1 MGSSPK
7 PPKTPETD
15 YKKDILSFIGG
26 LKEGFPSV
34 YELESEYRPKWQDLN
49 LLDVSKFGLGA
60 MGLAPQFT
68 KGAAQQ
74 LGAAREAELGQM
86 TGQAGRVRNLMNKLS
101 PEQAAQVKRMQNL
114 ASQAAGAEGAYA
126 GRMGEALGMYG
137 IRPQTFNPTI
147 QAAEQDAAMANQ
159 MAQEAYARRG
169 TLSAQEQRS
178 AQQTAREAA
187 QSAGRLGGNA
197 AIAAEVQN
205 REAALA
211 GRRAQ
216 ASQAG
221 QQAFDQRQNL
231 ANLRFQEQQALFNQG
246 ITGAQAT
253 AEMQQAG
260 LGQLQ
265 DIEKMRMGLRGLA
278 GEEAMRAYQ
287 AAGGFYTQ
295 PGLNLLNQTPQS
307 YTAGQQ
313 MMGLGLEAIGSGRP
327 QMIDIGTPF
336 NLGAAERQNQF
347 QAAQSKY
354 ASDVA
359 TRNANTQAAASTA
372 AAIAMY
378 AGMAASDKRV
388 KKDIEKI
395 GKTDGGL
402 PIYTFKYKGEDKT
415 QMGVM
420 AQDVEKK
427 QPKAAATAPSGIKM
441 VNYSKIK

>member
-7 PPKTPETD
+7 PPKTPKTD
-15 YKKDILSFIGG
+15 YKKDILSYIGG
-26 LKEGFPSV
+26 LQEGFPSI

-49 LLDVSKFGLGA
+49 LFDVSKFGLGA

-68 KGAAQQ
+68 QGAAEQ
-74 LGAAREAELGQM
+74 LGAARESELGQM
-86 TGQAGRVRNLMNKLS
+86 TGQAGLTRGLMEGLS
-101 PEQAAQVKRMQNL
+101 PEQAAQVASMQDL

-126 GRMGEALGMYG
+126 GRMGEALGTYG
-137 IRPQTFNPTI
+137 IRPQEFAPTI
-147 QAAEQDAAMANQ
+147 QAAEQDAAMATQ

-197 AIAAEVQN
+197 AIAAEIQN
-205 REAALA
+205 RESALA

-221 QQAFDQRQNL
+221 QQAFEQRQNL
-231 ANLRFQEQQALFNQG
+231 ANLRFQEQQGLFGQRVG
-246 ITGAQAT
+246 GAQAT

-278 GEEAMRAYQ
+278 GDEAMRAYQ
-287 AAGGFYTQ
+287 AAGGFYTA
-295 PGLNLLNQTPQS
+295 PGLQLFGSQPLSYQS
-307 YTAGQQ
+307 GQQ

-372 AAIAMY
+372 AAI
-378 AGMAASDKRV
+378 GMAALTFSDKRV

-427 QPKAAATAPSGIKM
+427 QPKAVATAPSGIKM